1 MERCSNLNSTMEPQ
15 NQFKIGTSLFDEE
28 NFIKRLKLFVS
39 DAWKIFQFRVGNGI
53 ITINKEASMQ
63 LQYANILHNLIPL
76 IIYDNDE
83 KVEIKLEETKTLDN
97 GNTCEIDVFV
107 VGRKNTVEH
116 KIAIEMK
123 CYKEK
128 TSSGKPRA
136 ATDIFMKDVY
146 VDIEKLEK
154 YISNGICQDT
164 VFLAISDFDSLVN
177 PKHTTAKCWDYNI
190 SDGYYLTPKN
200 IDTPIGGKPQFIKI
214 SNEYTFNWIK
224 RGNYYFLE
232 L

>member
-28 NFIKRLKLFVS
+28 NFIKRLKLSVS
-39 DAWKIFQFRVGNGI
+39 DAWKIFQFKVGNDI
-53 ITINKEASMQ
+53 IRISKEASMQ
-63 LQYANILHNLIPL
+63 LQYAYILQNLVPQ
-76 IIYDNDE
+76 IIYNKDE
-83 KVEIKLEETKTLDN
+83 KIEIELEKTVKLDGGLSH
-97 GNTCEIDVFV
+97 EIDVFV
-107 VGRKNTVEH
+107 QGKKNNIEH
-116 KIAIEMK
+116 NIAIEMK
-123 CYKEK
+123 CYREY
-128 TSSGKPRA
+128 TATGGKRG

-154 YISNGICQDT
+154 YISQNICQDKT
-164 VFLAISDFDSLVN
+164 FLAITDFDRLVY
-177 PKHTTAKCWDYNI
+177 PKDKTAKCWDYNI